1 MAESLETL
9 LGAMGK
15 INIGYITRE
24 REQEIKAPISDALVG
39 MAPCGPR
46 APPSVRQAR

>member
-24 REQEIKAPISDALVG
+24 REQEIKAPISDAVPHF
-39 MAPCGPR
+39 M
-46 APPSVRQAR
+46 